1 MISIGNYGGDN
12 KHNKYVNIVKDWK
25 GENPNHMKTDDGQME
40 YVKVIHSATQNILN
54 EERKVQSA
62 VKEIKKM

>member
-1 MISIGNYGGDN
+1 MIS
-12 KHNKYVNIVKDWK
+12 NIVKDWQGK
-25 GENPNHMKTDDGQME
+25 NPNHMKTYDGQME

-62 VKEIKKM
+62 VKEIIKTVQINDIKIK